1 MYIKRQIPKY
11 SNQNRNS
18 GITTFF
24 NFARVKFLGRGS
36 RTSLYYY
43 YYYYCYY
50 YSFASVR
57 KIKYQK
63 KRGKKLR
70 YQIDFSTKGD
80 NSTRS
85 DGKILIEEQEV
96 IMQFLLKTKRV

>member
-43 YYYYCYY
+43 YYY
-50 YSFASVR
+50 SFASVR

-63 KRGKKLR
+63 KRGKKLG